1 MLSSVTVFPPIVA
14 LEPPPPP
21 AGGEPAGAT
30 VGEPPAVV
38 GVATISGAKGSRPA
52 NTSSG
57 LVPGLGV
64 EVGWAWVVVVPG
76 GGVAEVG
83 LFEPP
88 RRKTNHTSTSTR
100 TGPPIMTRRRSR
112 LLRVM
117 ACSQ

>member
-1 MLSSVTVFPPIVA
+1 
-14 LEPPPPP
+14 
-21 AGGEPAGAT
+21 GAPGAF
-30 VGEPPAVV
+30 VGA
-38 GVATISGAKGSRPA
+38 ATISAAKGSRPA
-52 NTSSG
+52 NTRSG

-64 EVGWAWVVVVPG
+64 GVGCATGVVVPAPS

-88 RRKTNHTSTSTR
+88 FRKTNQTSTSTR

-117 ACSQ
+117 DCSQGPGLG